1 MKLGLVAASLL
12 LVAGGAVACGG
23 NDGGG
28 GSHTATTARFCGA
41 LKKFKDEFTA
51 VDPTKDLKGYVKK
64 LKEAS
69 AELADVGTPKSM
81 PAAAKAGFDLYV
93 TKIKGLP
100 DSATTDDLAGIGD
113 VSDADQAKL
122 DALAAYVTKTCPDLG
137 GQTSG
142 SPSPSPSG

>member
-1 MKLGLVAASLL
+1 MNLGLVAASLL
-12 LVAGGAVACGG
+12 LVAGGAVACGD

-28 GSHTATTARFCGA
+28 GSHTATTAQFCGA

-69 AELADVGTPKSM
+69 AELAGVGTPKSM

-93 TKIKGLP
+93 TKIKGLS
-100 DSATTDDLAGIGD
+100 DSATADDLAGIGD

-122 DALAAYVTKTCPDLG
+122 DALASYVAKTCPDLG
-137 GQTSG
+137 GQTSA
-142 SPSPSPSG
+142 SPSPSG